1 MSDAPSTE
9 AKKGRAPICSQ
20 DGRPALMDVNGHGL
34 CVDCYHKF
42 TVAQALQFQ
51 QNAAMMNMALAEMDA
66 LTSFGPGYRV
76 QMPQIP
82 NGAITSTSITVS
94 GGAVGSINTGTVNSI
109 VVTMKGLGEAGH
121 RELEKALRTL
131 TEAVIHSQG
140 TDDAQ
145 KNAILE
151 QVEYVAQQA
160 AAKPEERKS
169 GMLRT
174 VVSGLGSSLG
184 AVADLATVWEQV
196 GPVIRGALG
205 L

>member
-1 MSDAPSTE
+1 MSDVPSAE
-9 AKKGRAPICSQ
+9 AKKGGVMVCSQ
-20 DGRPALMDVNGHGL
+20 DGRAAFLDVNGHGL
-34 CVDCYHKF
+34 CVDCYYKF
-42 TVAQALQFQ
+42 TIAQALQFQ
-51 QNAAMMNMALAEMDA
+51 QNAAMMNLALAELD
-66 LTSFGPGYRV
+66 SVVPYGPSYRV
-76 QMPQIP
+76 QMPRIP
-82 NGAITSTSITVS
+82 NGAISNTSITVS
-94 GGAVGSINTGTVNSI
+94 GGVVGSINTGTIDSI

-121 RELEKALRTL
+121 HELETALQTL
-131 TEAVIHSQG
+131 TKAVIQSRG

-151 QVEYVAQQA
+151 QVEYVAHQA
-160 AAKPEERKS
+160 AAKPEERKP

>member
-1 MSDAPSTE
+1 MSDAPS
-9 AKKGRAPICSQ
+9 AKAKRGRAPICSQ

-51 QNAAMMNMALAEMDA
+51 QHAAMMNMALAEMDA
-66 LTSFGPGYRV
+66 LTSFGPSYRV

-82 NGAITSTSITVS
+82 NGAISNTSITVS
-94 GGAVGSINTGTVNSI
+94 GGVVGSINTGTVHSI

-121 RELEKALRTL
+121 HELERVLQTL
-131 TEAVIHSQG
+131 TEAIIQSQA
-140 TDDAQ
+140 TDDVQ

-151 QVEYVAQQA
+151 QVEYIAQQA
-160 AAKPEERKS
+160 AAKPQERKP
-169 GMLRT
+169 GVLRT